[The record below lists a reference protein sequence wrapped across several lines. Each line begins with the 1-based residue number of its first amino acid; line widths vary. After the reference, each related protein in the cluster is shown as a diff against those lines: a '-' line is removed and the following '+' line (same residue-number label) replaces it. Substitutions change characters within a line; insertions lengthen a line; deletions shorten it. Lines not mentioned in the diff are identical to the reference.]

1 MVCDRDAGRAEEL
14 ARKHLSAYYL
24 SLLRYYELQESYHA
38 ELKGYE
44 SYGAAAQLIKKM
56 GLEGAV
62 NDYISH
68 QVSGTPQ
75 QIFDKLAAR
84 QRVSGEFEWNLVM
97 SFGGIPFDVV
107 EASTRLI
114 SQEVLPELRTW
125 GEDRN
130 RPIRMSV

>member
-1 MVCDRDAGRAEEL
+1 MNRIAISISR
-14 ARKHLSAYYL
+14 
-24 SLLRYYELQESYHA
+24 SLLRHYELMEGYHA

-56 GLEGAV
+56 GIEGAV

-68 QVSGTPQ
+68 QVWGTPQ
-75 QIFDKLAAR
+75 QIFDKLEAR
-84 QRVSGEFEWNLVM
+84 LKVIGAFEWNLVM

-114 SQEVLPELRTW
+114 SRTYA
-125 GEDRN
+125 
-130 RPIRMSV
+130 